1 MIAPPWFEIPPP
13 AYGGIE
19 SVCGD
24 LIEALILRGH
34 EVVLVG
40 AGRNGTSARFV
51 ATYRQPQGHRLGDPL
66 PEIVHAAALPG
77 ILDDLDVDV
86 IHDHTLAGPLL
97 ARGRETPTVVTAHGP
112 VRGDLARY
120 YRTMSRHVHLVAI
133 SNAQRTAAPE
143 IDWAAT
149 VHNAVRV
156 ADFPFRADKG
166 DHAVFLGRMCPD
178 KGLCQAIDATR
189 AAGVRLV
196 IAGKWSEP
204 AEQEYFRQEVEPRLG
219 QGVEWFGEASW
230 RQKTE
235 LLGAARCL
243 LFPIQW
249 EEPFGMVMIEA
260 MACGTPVVALRRG
273 SVPEIVTDGATGF
286 ICDEVAQLPAALDK
300 AAALEPGR
308 CRLEAR
314 RRFDVT
320 LMAARY
326 EEVYRTACGQ
336 RPLRPRTFGAG
347 RARTTT
353 TGTESAVRHPHPEQ
367 PASPRGRQES
377 RRPSRS

>member
-1 MIAPPWFEIPPP
+1 MSGTALRIALIAPPWFEIPPT

-34 EVVLVG
+34 EVVLIG

-51 ATYRQPQGHRLGDPL
+51 ATYRQPQGHRLGEPL
-66 PEIVHAAALPG
+66 PEIVHAAALPD
-77 ILDDLDVDV
+77 ILADLDVDV

-112 VRGDLARY
+112 VCGDLGRY
-120 YRTMSRHVHLVAI
+120 YRMLSRNVHLVAI
-133 SNAQRTAAPE
+133 SNAQRAAAPD

-149 VHNAVRV
+149 VHNAVPV
-156 ADFPFRADKG
+156 ADFPFQEDKE
-166 DHAVFLGRMCPD
+166 DYALFLGRICPD
-178 KGLCQAIDATR
+178 KGLCQAIDAAR
-189 AAGVRLV
+189 DADVRLV

-204 AEQEYFRQEVEPRLG
+204 AEREYFRREVEPRLG
-219 QGVEWFGEASW
+219 EGVEWFGEASW

-235 LLGAARCL
+235 LLCGARCL

-249 EEPFGMVMIEA
+249 DEPFGMVMVEA

-273 SVPEIVTDGATGF
+273 SVPEIVTDGVTGF
-286 ICDEVAQLPAALDK
+286 VCDDVAQLPAALDK
-300 AAALEPGR
+300 AAALEPRR
-308 CRLEAR
+308 CRLEAY

-326 EEVYRTACGQ
+326 EDVYSRVCGGRSLTA
-336 RPLRPRTFGAG
+336 RTFGVG
-347 RARTTT
+347 GARTTT
-353 TGTESAVRHPHPEQ
+353 AELE
-367 PASPRGRQES
+367 
-377 RRPSRS
+377 